1 MKTMSIKKLLSD
13 FTARQISYSEQVDKL
28 FKGDYRDSNKCFH
41 CSVNAVESV
50 IIPLFNALKEHFPRL
65 QLPDKDQYG
74 LAGGFYKMTIGG
86 RVIGGFSY
94 PRKGDSFLLYA
105 PFTGNPGNKE
115 NYKIFG
121 LQQIVRII
129 RKQLN

>member
-1 MKTMSIKKLLSD
+1 MEIMNIKKLLSD
-13 FTARQISYSEQVDKL
+13 FTDQQSAYSEQVDKL
-28 FKGDYRDSNKCFH
+28 FKGDYRDSNKCFR

-50 IIPLFNALKEHFPRL
+50 IIPLFKTLKEHFSRL
-65 QLPDKDQYG
+65 QLPDKDRYG

-86 RVIGGFSY
+86 RIIGGFSY
-94 PRKGDSFLLYA
+94 PRKGESFLLYT
-105 PFTGNPGNKE
+105 PFTGNSGNKG
-115 NYKIFG
+115 NYKIFC